1 MNKKINRP
9 YNISLL
15 FLLSDILFLEIAF
28 IIAYCIRFYSPMV
41 NMLHT
46 VSEYPPIMPYL
57 LASLIIIPIWAMFFN
72 SKELYEQGRYSS
84 ILELFS
90 PVIKSTTLSM
100 FVVLSVAFF
109 YRDFSYSRVVFVN
122 LYFTSIFFV
131 LLGRKIILYYERKI
145 RDKGLLQKN
154 VVIIGS
160 NEQSKKV
167 YDNLKQENNPHYNI
181 IGYCAENDMG
191 DSNYNYLGNVSQI
204 NSIILDNNISSV
216 IAIAGQNY
224 SINLAK
230 IIKACEGCNIEF
242 MYLPEAVNLI
252 TGKMYLKTIGE
263 TLFIRLKKIPISGL
277 DSFSK
282 RLFDILF
289 SLFFL
294 ILTSPISLVV
304 AIVIKLESK
313 GPLFYSQ
320 ERVGLEGEIFKTIKF
335 RSMRIDAETASGPIF
350 AKSGDDR
357 TTRIGKFIR
366 KYSIDEIPQFFNVLK
381 GEMSVVGPRPERP
394 FFVNKFKDIIPFYL
408 ERHRMKTGITGWAQV
423 NGLRGNTSLD
433 ERIRY
438 DIYYIENWSLL
449 FDVIIIFKTL
459 KEVFFS
465 KSAY

>member
-1 MNKKINRP
+1 MNKNFSKS

-15 FLLSDILFLEIAF
+15 FLLSDMLFLEIAF
-28 IIAYCIRFYSPMV
+28 IVAYCIRFYSPMV
-41 NMLHT
+41 DILRT
-46 VSEYPPIMPYL
+46 VSIYPPITPYL
-57 LASLIIIPIWAMFFN
+57 LASLVIIPIWTMFFN
-72 SKELYEQGRYSS
+72 SKGLYEQGRYSS

-90 PVIKSTTLSM
+90 PVIKSATLSM

-109 YRDFSYSRVVFVN
+109 YRDFSYSRAVFVN

-131 LLGRKIILYYERKI
+131 LLGRKIILYYERRI
-145 RDKGLLQKN
+145 QDKGLLQKN
-154 VVIIGS
+154 VLIIGS
-160 NEQSKKV
+160 NEQSKKI
-167 YDNLKQENNPHYNI
+167 YDSLKYVNNPHYNI
-181 IGYCAENDMG
+181 VGYCAESDIG
-191 DSNYNYLGNVSQI
+191 DSNYEFLGSISQI
-204 NSIILDNNISSV
+204 NSIILNKNISSI
-216 IAIAGQNY
+216 IAIVGQGSN
-224 SINLAK
+224 INLAE
-230 IIKACEGCNIEF
+230 IMKACEGCNIEF
-242 MYLPEAVNLI
+242 MYLPEVANLI
-252 TGKMYLKTIGE
+252 TDKMYLKTIGE
-263 TLFIRLKKIPISGL
+263 TPFIRLKKIPISGL

-289 SLFFL
+289 SLLFL
-294 ILTSPISLVV
+294 ILTSPISLIV
-304 AIVIKLESK
+304 AIFIKLESK
-313 GPLFYSQ
+313 GPLFYFQ

-335 RSMRIDAETASGPIF
+335 RSMRIDAEETSGPIW

-394 FFVNKFKDIIPFYL
+394 FFVNKFKDIIPGYL

-449 FDVIIIFKTL
+449 FDIVIIFKTL

>member
-1 MNKKINRP
+1 MNKKNNRLN
-9 YNISLL
+9 NISLL

-28 IIAYCIRFYSPMV
+28 LVAYCIRFYSPMV
-41 NMLHT
+41 DMLRT
-46 VSEYPPIMPYL
+46 VFPYPPIIPYL
-57 LASLIIIPIWAMFFN
+57 IASLIIIPIWTIFFN
-72 SKELYEQGRYSS
+72 SKGLYEQGRYSS

-90 PVIKSTTLSM
+90 PIVKSTTLGM

-109 YRDFSYSRVVFVN
+109 YRDFSYSRAVLVN

-131 LLGRKIILYYERKI
+131 LLGRKLVLYYEKKI

-154 VVIIGS
+154 VIIVGLS
-160 NEQSKKV
+160 EQSKKV
-167 YDNLKQENNPHYNI
+167 YDGLKYENNPYYNI
-181 IGYCAENDMG
+181 VGYCEKSDMC
-191 DSNYNYLGNVSQI
+191 DSKYEYLGDISQI
-204 NSIILDNNISSV
+204 NSIILNENITSIIASSQDSN
-216 IAIAGQNY
+216 ID
-224 SINLAK
+224 LAE
-230 IIKACEGCNIEF
+230 ILKACEGYNIEF
-242 MYLPEAVNLI
+242 MYLPEMLNLI
-252 TGKMYLKTIGE
+252 TNKMYVKTIGE
-263 TLFIRLKKIPISGL
+263 THFIRLKKIPILGL
-277 DSFSK
+277 DSFLK
-282 RLFDILF
+282 RLFDIIF
-289 SLFFL
+289 SLLFL
-294 ILTSPISLVV
+294 IFTAPVSIVV
-304 AIVIKLESK
+304 AILIKLESK

-335 RSMRIDAETASGPIF
+335 RSMKTDAEVASGPIF
-350 AKSGDDR
+350 ARSGDDR
-357 TTRIGKFIR
+357 TTKIGKFIR

-394 FFVNKFKDIIPFYL
+394 FFVNQFKDIVPGYL